1 MSEAS
6 FFPHQKQA
14 KTRREGKWVPG
25 ENALREFYMT
35 QRKAEHIYFP
45 LLPAVLMA
53 KSAAVLPIYI
63 CLQTGICRW
72 LPPGV
77 CLKEDPESQCKLE
90 AWPPGADAGLQVSAD
105 FCRYILRNK
114 VEIRFWKTGMTYIR
128 TWEIIFKTF
137 HIYIFSTFF
146 SFFGIK
152 FLCDSW
158 IKTLGS
164 ISPQRGNRP
173 PFMQA
178 FSVCH
183 DKII

>member
-1 MSEAS
+1 
-6 FFPHQKQA
+6 
-14 KTRREGKWVPG
+14 
-25 ENALREFYMT
+25 MT

-45 LLPAVLMA
+45 FLPAVLMA

-114 VEIRFWKTGMTYIR
+114 VEIKFWSQGWHKWRI
-128 TWEIIFKTF
+128 WEITYKTF
-137 HIYIFSTFF
+137 FIYSFSTFF
-146 SFFGIK
+146 KNKASAWFMDKNLGFYFSSNRK
-152 FLCDSW
+152 QSATYARHFLFAMTNWSRYYE
-158 IKTLGS
+158 LRF
-164 ISPQRGNRP
+164 QRG
-173 PFMQA
+173 
-178 FSVCH
+178 
-183 DKII
+183 KIHIKWSNCGELEDCG